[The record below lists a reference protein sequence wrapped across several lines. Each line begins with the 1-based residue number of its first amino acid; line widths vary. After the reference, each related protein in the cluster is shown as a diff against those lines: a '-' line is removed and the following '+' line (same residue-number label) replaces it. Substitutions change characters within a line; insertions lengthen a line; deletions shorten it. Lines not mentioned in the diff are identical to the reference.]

1 MRKYD
6 LVLFDMDG
14 TLIDSLDDIMH
25 HVNSAMRAGGYPQH
39 SREEIQSYVGRGV
52 EWLIKCSL
60 PADIDDAAFR
70 HTLHLFSESYTAQSS
85 DAVKVFDG
93 VYETLDR
100 LVQDGYTLCVVSN
113 KPREAVQKIAD
124 DCFAGYFGLA
134 LGPTSD
140 IAVKPAPDMIHHALT
155 HYACEKRRA
164 VLVGDSDI
172 DVLTAKNAGVD
183 LLAATW
189 GFRSEACLR
198 EHGATV
204 LVHSPQDILAA
215 VGTAT
220 K

>member
-25 HVNSAMRAGGYPQH
+25 HVNRAMRADGYPQH
-39 SREEIQSYVGRGV
+39 SREEIQSYVGRGA

-60 PADIDDAAFR
+60 PTDIDAASYQQ
-70 HTLHLFSESYTAQSS
+70 TLNCFLESYHAQSS

-93 VYETLDR
+93 IYETLDR
-100 LVQDGYTLCVVSN
+100 LVQDGYALCVVSN
-113 KPREAVQKIAD
+113 KPCDAVRKIAD

-134 LGPTSD
+134 LGPTTD
-140 IAVKPAPDMIHHALT
+140 IAVKPAPDMIHAALA
-155 HYACEKRRA
+155 HFACEKQRA

-172 DVLTAKNAGVD
+172 DVLTAKNAGID

-189 GFRSEACLR
+189 GFRTEACLR
-198 EHGATV
+198 EHGATI
-204 LVHSPQDILAA
+204 LIHCPQDILSA
-215 VGTAT
+215 VGAAT
-220 K
+220 